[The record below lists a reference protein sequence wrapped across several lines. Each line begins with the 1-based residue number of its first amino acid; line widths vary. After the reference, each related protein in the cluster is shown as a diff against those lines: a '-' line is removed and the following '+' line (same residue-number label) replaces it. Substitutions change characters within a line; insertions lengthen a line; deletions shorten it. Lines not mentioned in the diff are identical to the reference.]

1 MAVEITPSE
10 YKILI
15 VDDIQSNIILLQAIL
30 RHNNFQIIT
39 AMSGYEGLSKITN
52 EAPDLVLLDVMMP
65 DINGYEVASRVKSD
79 PATKDIPIIFVTALS
94 DPSNIVEGFEH
105 GCNDYITKPFNSAE
119 IMTRIKHQ
127 LTIVASRRI
136 ILRQNEELRNV
147 ITSRDKLYSVIAHDL
162 RSPLSSMKMA
172 LDMLVSC
179 LSKDEIGDDMY
190 ELLTSTDQTTEEL
203 FMLLDNLLKWT
214 KNQLGKLN
222 VVFQNIDF
230 GQTVAGVVETLV
242 PIANLN
248 SITLTL
254 DNKSDGTVYADADM
268 MKTILRNLIINA
280 MKFSH
285 NGYTIDIRTYSE
297 EDYNVCVVQD
307 HGIGI
312 SEENQEALRNAI
324 SITTA
329 GTRKEEGS
337 GLGLQLCRDF
347 TQMNHGKFW
356 FTSKAGEGSSFYFAI
371 PKHQQQA
378 KDENV

>member
-1 MAVEITPSE
+1 MAVEIIPSE

-30 RHNNFQIIT
+30 KHNKFQTIT
-39 AMSGYEGLSKITN
+39 AMSGYEGLSKITT
-52 EAPDLVLLDVMMP
+52 ESPDLVLLDVMMP
-65 DINGYEVASRVKSD
+65 DISGYEVASRVKSD

-127 LTIVASRRI
+127 LAIVASHRI
-136 ILRQNEELRNV
+136 ILKQNEELRNV

-214 KNQLGKLN
+214 KTQLGKLN

-254 DNKSDGTVYADADM
+254 DNKSEGTVYADADM
-268 MKTILRNLIINA
+268 IKTILRNLIINA

-285 NGYTIDIRTYSE
+285 NGYTIDIRTYT
-297 EDYNVCVVQD
+297 EDGYNVCVVQD

-329 GTRKEEGS
+329 GARKEEGS

-356 FTSKAGEGSSFYFAI
+356 FTSKEGEGSSFYFSI
-371 PKHQQQA
+371 PKHSTE
-378 KDENV
+378 D